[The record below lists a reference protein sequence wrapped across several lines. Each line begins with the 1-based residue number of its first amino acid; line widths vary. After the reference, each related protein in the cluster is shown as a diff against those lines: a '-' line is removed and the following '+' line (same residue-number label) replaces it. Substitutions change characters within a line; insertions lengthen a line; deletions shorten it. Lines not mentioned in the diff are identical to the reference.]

1 MTGVAFDTLKLAT
14 ALRDRARLTQEQAE
28 GFATAIGDALHD
40 DLATKSD
47 LAATQADILLEF
59 GQVRREIEAMK
70 ADTRLE
76 FSQVRREI
84 EAVKA
89 DILKWMFGAIGFQTV
104 VVVGAILALVRFQHG
119 S

>member
-14 ALRDRARLTQEQAE
+14 ALRDRAKLTQEQAE

-47 LAATQADILLEF
+47 LAATKADIL
-59 GQVRREIEAMK
+59 REIEA
-70 ADTRLE
+70 T
-76 FSQVRREI
+76 
-84 EAVKA
+84 KA
-89 DILKWMFGAIGFQTV
+89 DIMKWMFGAMGFQTV
-104 VVVGAILALVRFQHG
+104 VVVGAILALVRFSHG